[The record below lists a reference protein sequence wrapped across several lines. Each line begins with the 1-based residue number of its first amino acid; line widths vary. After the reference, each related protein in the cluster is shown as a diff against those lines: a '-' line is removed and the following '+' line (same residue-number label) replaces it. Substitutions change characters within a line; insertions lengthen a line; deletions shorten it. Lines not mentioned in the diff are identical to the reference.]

1 MAEVIKIKFIKTE
14 GLTFALLA
22 GPMGQAASMCRFRGC
37 RYKKNKTNKNQQQQQ
52 QNEMYQPQQLLEQQ
66 QQQFNTS
73 SSSLIT
79 ATGTSPIV
87 QIPAAGTA
95 TLTPPDSPA
104 GEKRKKFKWKFPFFH
119 KIF

>member
-52 QNEMYQPQQLLEQQ
+52 QQQQNEMYQPQQLLEQQ
-66 QQQFNTS
+66 QQQFNSS

-87 QIPAAGTA
+87 QIPAAGT

-104 GEKRKKFKWKFPFFH
+104 GEKRKE
-119 KIF
+119 I

>member
-52 QNEMYQPQQLLEQQ
+52 QQQQNEMYQPQQQLLEQQ
-66 QQQFNTS
+66 QQQFNSS

-104 GEKRKKFKWKFPFFH
+104 GEKRKE
-119 KIF
+119 I